1 MPRLLARDAL
11 WAVGPG
17 LVPFEERSRDGIL
30 NFGTLLGSSWEV
42 EECLTRPWVLR
53 CATKVVL
60 KVFILLIGAIELV
73 GRGRAGVFTA
83 PLLVQE
89 RAPGCNLDTVSA

>member
-1 MPRLLARDAL
+1 VQQSCFHALLASVYPFVSPPEVPRLLARDAL

-42 EECLTRPWVLR
+42 EECLTRPWILR
-53 CATKVVL
+53 CATEVVF
-60 KVFILLIGAIELV
+60 KVFMVLIGKV
-73 GRGRAGVFTA
+73 
-83 PLLVQE
+83 P
-89 RAPGCNLDTVSA
+89 